1 MAAHPEWS
9 RAPAPPFTGVTR
21 LGALLPRRRDL
32 CPLPLSDDLSPSS
45 GWRGGWAAASA
56 CASASSDFPCR
67 PLGLIGPLISLPPW
81 PALRPPVC
89 QFSAKAN
96 SKTLISTL
104 VSKAKNINEKYERYL
119 EKTFPRF
126 YLLYSTFLK
135 GIRIFYAEV
144 KEIRRIKANM
154 SHKNI
159 QFYQLPYR
167 EMERLRQF
175 RRDLIKAIPIGI
187 LSLPPFANYLVLVL
201 MYLFPRQLLI
211 RHFWTPKQQVEFL
224 DAYHNTRKEAYAEVV
239 SELLHLSRFL
249 ADPQLRKQMLHLCR
263 KVQEGSHPDVK
274 ELKAVRTLFEGH
286 PFGIRKLSVQQ
297 VRVLSRVLFLTPR
310 LPPAVLR
317 YRLRTHLLELYHLDR
332 AMVKLGVTE
341 LSDEEAQVACYTRG
355 LNSVHFSPLQCRLWL
370 DQWLELSRSLKDTE
384 ASLLAHSMVLLS
396 TNYLSPSKG

>member
-1 MAAHPEWS
+1 M
-9 RAPAPPFTGVTR
+9 
-21 LGALLPRRRDL
+21 
-32 CPLPLSDDLSPSS
+32 
-45 GWRGGWAAASA
+45 
-56 CASASSDFPCR
+56 
-67 PLGLIGPLISLPPW
+67 GLNRFLND
-81 PALRPPVC
+81 RPPVC

-167 EMERLRQF
+167 EMERLRQRYSETAQLPCHSVGPSFAAVLVQIKKNGMDRLALAYLNTLTTQWNTLKAMGNDSLCHPHIPVLGF